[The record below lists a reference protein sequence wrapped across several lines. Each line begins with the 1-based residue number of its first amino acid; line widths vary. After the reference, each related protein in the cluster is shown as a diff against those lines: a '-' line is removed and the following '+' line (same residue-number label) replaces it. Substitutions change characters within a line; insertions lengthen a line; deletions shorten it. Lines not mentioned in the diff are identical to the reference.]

1 MGIEFLAKELKK
13 RNNEKRIGIV
23 IGKIVEVIENV
34 IEEENELKK
43 TEYVKISILNGAIQ
57 KDKFYS
63 LIKKFSKEDIGK
75 EVIVSITEDNQ
86 EMIVLGYFKQFKGGV

>member
-23 IGKIVEVIENV
+23 IGKIVEVIE
-34 IEEENELKK
+34 EENELKK
-43 TEYVKISILNGAIQ
+43 TEYVKISILNGAIK